1 MKKLTRRK
9 LGAGGWVGGHQRI
22 SQGLTVGSV
31 LGNVSFTD
39 CTMKAIILGKKVMMT
54 QVTRRIILKIGV
66 LFRRNGVST
75 RVGKVQGG

>member
-1 MKKLTRRK
+1 M
-9 LGAGGWVGGHQRI
+9 
-22 SQGLTVGSV
+22 GSM

-54 QVTRRIILKIGV
+54 LLLARRIMLKIGV

>member
-1 MKKLTRRK
+1 M
-9 LGAGGWVGGHQRI
+9 
-22 SQGLTVGSV
+22 GSM

-39 CTMKAIILGKKVMMT
+39 CTMKAIILGKKDMT
-54 QVTRRIILKIGV
+54 LLLARRIMLKIGV